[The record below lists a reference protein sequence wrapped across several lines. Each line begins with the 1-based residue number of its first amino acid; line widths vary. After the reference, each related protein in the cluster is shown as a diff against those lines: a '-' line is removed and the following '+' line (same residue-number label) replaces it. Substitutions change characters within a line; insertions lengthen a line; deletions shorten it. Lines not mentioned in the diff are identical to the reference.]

1 MQFLTQLWVKR
12 EKKNNK
18 KNTLKAA
25 YEDATARR
33 YGSIHELIV
42 ILLARAMYGLLNER
56 GGTPH
61 HLRNISCSLST
72 MVAAGSSTTLCKS
85 DYSKLLRNS
94 SKIGEFREGTPVNF
108 GSFIALLSAKF
119 RAVRRTVIVKIRL
132 IRTKI
137 WLKTNN

>member
-1 MQFLTQLWVKR
+1 
-12 EKKNNK
+12 
-18 KNTLKAA
+18 
-25 YEDATARR
+25 
-33 YGSIHELIV
+33 
-42 ILLARAMYGLLNER
+42 MYGLLNER

-132 IRTKI
+132 VRTKI